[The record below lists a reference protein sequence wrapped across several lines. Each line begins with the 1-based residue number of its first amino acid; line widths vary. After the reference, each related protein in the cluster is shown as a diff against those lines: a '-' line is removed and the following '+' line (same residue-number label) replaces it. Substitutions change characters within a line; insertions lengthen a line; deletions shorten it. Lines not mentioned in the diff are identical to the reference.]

1 MGEGIKPA
9 SGCQS
14 QDTFLAIQEDILL
27 RIVDIVKEAGSGFAY
42 PSQTAYIG
50 RDTGLDAEQ
59 GCRAETRVREWRAK
73 GMLPFPEFGDEQRR
87 ELEDVLDYPPKG
99 SPDNPTP
106 HSRVE
111 TEPTREGEDPTSSEG
126 EPQ

>member
-1 MGEGIKPA
+1 M
-9 SGCQS
+9 
-14 QDTFLAIQEDILL
+14 L
-27 RIVDIVKEAGSGFAY
+27 RF
-42 PSQTAYIG
+42 YIG

-73 GMLPFPEFGDEQRR
+73 GMLPFPEFGDEHRR

-111 TEPTREGEDPTSSEG
+111 TEPMREGEDPTSSEG
-126 EPQ
+126 EPQSSRSLPSTACRSGPSRGMRLGARG